1 MTVDTPVVLVT
12 GAAQRIG
19 AAIALKFHHNNY
31 RVLVHYRHSAN
42 NAQRLVDACNSGR
55 PDSAT
60 ALQAD
65 FCKPERVSRLAQ
77 DALALYGRVDVLI
90 NNASSYYPTPFGET
104 TQQAWDDLV
113 DSNLRAAFFL
123 AQALAPELRQ
133 RCGAIVNLVD
143 SHIDKPLLHH
153 SVYSIAKAGVAA
165 MTKSLAHEL
174 APMVR
179 VNGVAPGAI
188 LWPTALADD
197 SAPDVQARREKIL
210 AQIPLGQLG
219 SPELI
224 ADAVYFLAAEA
235 SYMTGTILR
244 VDGGRALNL

>member
-1 MTVDTPVVLVT
+1 MLVT

-19 AAIALKFHHNNY
+19 AAIAHKFHHNNY
-31 RVLVHYRHSAN
+31 RVIVHYRQSAD
-42 NAQRLVDACNSGR
+42 NAQALVDACNAAR
-55 PDSAT
+55 PNSAA

-65 FCKPERVSRLAQ
+65 FCKPEQVTRLAHA
-77 DALALYGRVDVLI
+77 ALSLYGHVDVLI

-104 TQQAWDDLV
+104 TQQAWDDLI
-113 DSNLRAAFFL
+113 DSNLRASFFL
-123 AQALAPELRQ
+123 AQALAPELQQ
-133 RCGAIVNLVD
+133 RRGAIVNLVD
-143 SHIDKPLLHH
+143 SHIDKPLLQH
-153 SVYSIAKAGVAA
+153 SVYSIAKAGLAA
-165 MTKSLAHEL
+165 MTRSLALEL

-197 SAPDVQARREKIL
+197 TDGDVMKKRANIL

-219 SPELI
+219 SPALI
-224 ADAVYFLAAEA
+224 ADAVYFLAVDA
-235 SYMTGTILR
+235 SYVTGTILR